1 MPLTLLKL
9 SFFLL
14 MSYFMKDLSMVFFLT
29 SLNKAILFCGTN
41 FIDIVLLSQ
50 ILLFVYC
57 LVYVKIIDTF
67 YII

>member
-1 MPLTLLKL
+1 
-9 SFFLL
+9 